1 MTNLRFD
8 TDDLARKE
16 EELAKLAERLHKA
29 STADGME
36 ISAEKTKLIKNNIAE
51 STKRS
56 K

>member
-16 EELAKLAERLHKA
+16 EELEKLAERLHKA
-29 STADGME
+29 SIADGME